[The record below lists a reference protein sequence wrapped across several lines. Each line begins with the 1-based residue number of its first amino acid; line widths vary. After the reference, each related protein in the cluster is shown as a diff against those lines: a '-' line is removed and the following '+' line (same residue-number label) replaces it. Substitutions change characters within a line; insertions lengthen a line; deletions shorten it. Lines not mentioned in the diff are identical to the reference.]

1 MKTAYSSTSTR
12 RTMPL
17 ACLFSYGLHGG
28 GYGVGD
34 GREDMSKFIN
44 ANDNGFIGVGIQYR
58 MSVSRLRSAGYC

>member
-1 MKTAYSSTSTR
+1 
-12 RTMPL
+12 MPL